1 MNLNQMLDRPIAYHR
16 VFVELTGSVLAAV
29 MLSQALYWQRRT
41 NGKNEFWK
49 TMDEWEEETGLSRR
63 EQETAR
69 RALRKHGFWKEERK
83 GVPAKLYFSV
93 DLKKL
98 ENSLCSITQ
107 GTALDDNDDR
117 DEENHSDE
125 STIDEK
131 QECANPPS
139 QFAQKRHSSLAHSAK
154 LECPNPP
161 NYIHRLHTETT
172 AENTAKITD
181 SKESAKN
188 ASLDSAPRV
197 YTPLTPL
204 NEGGSVCNPI
214 AGYFKEFWE
223 RYPKKHNQGKAWR
236 AYKKFCKG
244 NEFHGQIMAGLER
257 AIASE
262 EWSAANGRFIPYP
275 ANWLEAFGWLN
286 DYRPAMSFDDRVQAI
301 IDEIKNP
308 KDGISFINW
317 DDHEDKNAQE
327 GSLNGA
333 EDGENNKTIDG

>member
-1 MNLNQMLDRPIAYHR
+1 
-16 VFVELTGSVLAAV
+16 
-29 MLSQALYWQRRT
+29 
-41 NGKNEFWK
+41 
-49 TMDEWEEETGLSRR
+49 
-63 EQETAR
+63 
-69 RALRKHGFWKEERK
+69 
-83 GVPAKLYFSV
+83 VPARLYFSV

-107 GTALDDNDDR
+107 GTAQDENDGG
-117 DEENHSDE
+117 DEENHSDD
-125 STIDEK
+125 STIDDK

-139 QFAQKRHSSLAHSAK
+139 QFVQMRHPSLSKCAK

-204 NEGGSVCNPI
+204 GEGGGVCNPLTDF
-214 AGYFKEFWE
+214 FKAFWE
-223 RYPKKHNQGKAWR
+223 RYPKKRDQGKAWR

-244 NEFHGQIMAGLER
+244 KEFHGQIMAGLER

-262 EWSAANGRFIPYP
+262 EWNAANGRFIPYP

-301 IDEIKNP
+301 IDDIRNP

-317 DDHEDKNAQE
+317 DDDDDKNALE
-327 GSLNGA
+327 GSLNEA
-333 EDGENNKTIDG
+333 ECNEKAKYIGR